1 MAGGALG
8 VSGSRG
14 KESKGSRVAPRL
26 WWPTAHVR
34 AQRGKKHDV
43 GEGRRALEVLTHIL
57 Q

>member
-14 KESKGSRVAPRL
+14 KESKGGRVAPRL

-43 GEGRRALEVLTHIL
+43 GEGRRAPEVLTHIL